1 MDRYIESMGDDVVR
15 RFLLPRI
22 PQHTPIEI
30 RWREIRR
37 AIADIFFGGFDK
49 MQKRVR
55 QLLRSVEV
63 PIVKLIGYMLEAT
76 GNQRR
81 SWKAV
86 RPMSINPSTVYP

>member
-1 MDRYIESMGDDVVR
+1 MHISKATDRYIESMGDDVVR

-49 MQKRVR
+49 M
-55 QLLRSVEV
+55 
-63 PIVKLIGYMLEAT
+63 
-76 GNQRR
+76 
-81 SWKAV
+81 
-86 RPMSINPSTVYP
+86 